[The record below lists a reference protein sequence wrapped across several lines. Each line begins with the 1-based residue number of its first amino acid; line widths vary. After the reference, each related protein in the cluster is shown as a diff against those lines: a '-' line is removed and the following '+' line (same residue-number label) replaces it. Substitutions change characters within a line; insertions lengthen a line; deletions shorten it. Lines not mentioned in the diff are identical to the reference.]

1 MARRKRK
8 KQSFSKSLKY
18 EIYGILLMVCSVI
31 ALSGGAAFGRALSKL
46 FGLMLGKFYFVIPL
60 IFIYVGLAVMIK
72 RKWPTTW
79 NARRSGLLCIVLA
92 FTMMSTMNAVE
103 LRLLPVANDP
113 SGGQIFQAIHNSLR
127 SELLQDS
134 QIGSASDMWNKD
146 ISGGYIGAALY
157 SLLFSLFGALGTKLL
172 IIVTLVIGFM
182 LAAQL
187 SYVELGRLIRAQ
199 IKKKKRKA
207 RLNERKLEEKQEN
220 SRKKKATPIPDFSE
234 DDEEYGTP
242 RRPSKTPVFFQLF
255 GMKSS
260 RHDDDMEDAEDEWLD
275 QRVPSKSRRKQRRN
289 DIVDAEWQE
298 IDHDPYAAHDSNVTV
313 NHASSAAVGGTTS
326 LLGEPP
332 AEPMFHD
339 FMADHFADQT
349 DEDLHNQSG
358 DDLDEDWKHD
368 DPSMVQREHIGDQEK
383 AMEEDHGQAA
393 DHDSG
398 ESANEEGTVEPPK
411 KPVKP
416 YKLPNF
422 QLLTKPNGNGKGG
435 DQADFMQTAR
445 KLEATLESF
454 GVRAKVLQVVR
465 GPAVTRYEIQP
476 DIGVKVSR
484 IVSLSD
490 DIALALAAKDIRME
504 APIPGKSAIGIEVPN
519 NEVSIVTM
527 REVMETMQAPR

>member
-199 IKKKKRKA
+199 IKKLNNILKKKRKA
-207 RLNERKLEEKQEN
+207 RLNERKLEEKRPRYLISQKMTRSME
-220 SRKKKATPIPDFSE
+220 RLEDRPKHRYFS
-234 DDEEYGTP
+234 
-242 RRPSKTPVFFQLF
+242 
-255 GMKSS
+255 
-260 RHDDDMEDAEDEWLD
+260 
-275 QRVPSKSRRKQRRN
+275 N
-289 DIVDAEWQE
+289 C
-298 IDHDPYAAHDSNVTV
+298 
-313 NHASSAAVGGTTS
+313 SA
-326 LLGEPP
+326 
-332 AEPMFHD
+332 
-339 FMADHFADQT
+339 
-349 DEDLHNQSG
+349 
-358 DDLDEDWKHD
+358 
-368 DPSMVQREHIGDQEK
+368 
-383 AMEEDHGQAA
+383 
-393 DHDSG
+393 
-398 ESANEEGTVEPPK
+398 
-411 KPVKP
+411 
-416 YKLPNF
+416 
-422 QLLTKPNGNGKGG
+422 
-435 DQADFMQTAR
+435 
-445 KLEATLESF
+445 
-454 GVRAKVLQVVR
+454 
-465 GPAVTRYEIQP
+465 
-476 DIGVKVSR
+476 
-484 IVSLSD
+484 
-490 DIALALAAKDIRME
+490 
-504 APIPGKSAIGIEVPN
+504 
-519 NEVSIVTM
+519 
-527 REVMETMQAPR
+527 